1 MTRTKKRVIILLC
14 ILAALF
20 FAELGREYVA
30 YRMNSN
36 KLEGG
41 YWRINGRTGMTREQV
56 REVIGEEPD
65 LVEPGE
71 AEENWYWD
79 AGRHKGPL
87 LRLVSR
93 GKSYVLNARFDK
105 DGRMIDV
112 YSETSIVTR

>member
-1 MTRTKKRVIILLC
+1 MTRSKKRVIVLLC
-14 ILAALF
+14 VLALLF
-20 FAELGREYVA
+20 FAELGREYVV

-56 REVIGEEPD
+56 REIIGEPD
-65 LVEPGE
+65 VVLPGE

-87 LRLVSR
+87 LRLALP
-93 GKSYVLNARFDK
+93 GKAYVLNARFDPQ
-105 DGRMIDV
+105 GRMIDV
-112 YSETSIVTR
+112 YSETSILTR